1 MEVNKN
7 SIKMVKNRTLKRR
20 KSKTRKGKCNA
31 NKKKVEA
38 SVESVLVAINNEA
51 IASSSSSDVVPD
63 SNVDVNIDS
72 SAVSS
77 AVENGGSESLR
88 AVKKFKEL
96 PNKSAGKL
104 SNSSFDLLEKSPS
117 KLRKT
122 ITKTLGIRES

>member
-1 MEVNKN
+1 
-7 SIKMVKNRTLKRR
+7 MVKNRTLKRR

-51 IASSSSSDVVPD
+51 IASSSSDVVPD

-72 SAVSS
+72 SAVCS
-77 AVENGGSESLR
+77 AVENGGSESHR

-96 PNKSAGKL
+96 PNKSAEKL

-122 ITKTLGIRES
+122 ITKTLGICES

>member
-51 IASSSSSDVVPD
+51 IASSSSSAVVPDD

-72 SAVSS
+72 SAV
-77 AVENGGSESLR
+77 ENGGSESHR

-96 PNKSAGKL
+96 PNKSAEKL
-104 SNSSFDLLEKSPS
+104 SNSSFDLLEKSPF
-117 KLRKT
+117 KT
-122 ITKTLGIRES
+122 EENQIHHKNSWYS